1 MTHHDESP
9 NPDSGDE
16 GLRHKDKAEPE
27 PRSHDDSEESSTES
41 TSHRG
46 ASPAP

>member
-16 GLRHKDKAEPE
+16 GLGHKDKAEP
-27 PRSHDDSEESSTES
+27 RSDDDSE
-41 TSHRG
+41 
-46 ASPAP
+46 